1 MKNAQ
6 TIMILLT
13 MLCTHN

>member
-1 MKNAQ
+1 LSQEQEWQ

-13 MLCTHN
+13 CMQ